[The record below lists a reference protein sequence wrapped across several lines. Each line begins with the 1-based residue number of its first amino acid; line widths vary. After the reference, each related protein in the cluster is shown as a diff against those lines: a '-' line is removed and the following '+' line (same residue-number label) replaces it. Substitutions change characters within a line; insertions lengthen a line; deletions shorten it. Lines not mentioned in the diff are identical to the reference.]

1 MAVFEGYSQL
11 LLEGTHIIKER
22 GVGNGR
28 FKRLFGIEHHI
39 ASKTST
45 WISCC
50 PLRRGPCF
58 FFLLWGSRASWKM
71 VTSVRRGKN
80 SCIILWK
87 KRTPYKLWE
96 KLPTLVLVK
105 KKLKH
110 QQVLN
115 TRSLRLR
122 GWTGSRWS
130 CSTRFVRQHM
140 PRAFFGPT
148 TPCGES
154 ISRGV
159 VSPRD
164 IGIYL
169 KSWQMGVPV
178 VFFGVVKYVSK
189 HIYVDVRPWFFPCE
203 TPRIFG
209 VNISSSFTGPTKPW
223 TVVHT
228 RKIHIEPE
236 NHQTL
241 E

>member
-105 KKLKH
+105 KNWSINKCWIPDLCDWEDGLEVDDH
-110 QQVLN
+110 VPPDLSGS
-115 TRSLRLR
+115 TCRELFSGRRLR
-122 GWTGSRWS
+122 AGK
-130 CSTRFVRQHM
+130 
-140 PRAFFGPT
+140 AFQ
-148 TPCGES
+148 
-154 ISRGV
+154 GV
-159 VSPRD
+159 LFHHGILVYIWNRDKWVS
-164 IGIYL
+164 
-169 KSWQMGVPV
+169 Q
-178 VFFGVVKYVSK
+178 
-189 HIYVDVRPWFFPCE
+189 
-203 TPRIFG
+203 
-209 VNISSSFTGPTKPW
+209 
-223 TVVHT
+223 
-228 RKIHIEPE
+228 
-236 NHQTL
+236 
-241 E
+241 